1 MFDPSRCWPGGSFH
15 DGVGRVVSTLN
26 GRRAIQWTTKVRQSS
41 GVPARLNSR
50 GPRERTRLERAAVGS
65 QRPME
70 LDSIDTRLARMVRA
84 SSRTSP
90 TDGKGALTGGGRG
103 IRTPGARRLNGFQ
116 DRRIR
121 PLCHPS
127 GHESTSV
134 PWSVRAAMT
143 GMRRDEVAALRWD
156 EIHLTCAVPTEL
168 QVAAH
173 ERDAEKSA
181 AVCHEHS
188 WRSSAAVSLTAC
200 ASRTEPGGV
209 R

>member
-1 MFDPSRCWPGGSFH
+1 MFDPSRCCPRGSFH

-50 GPRERTRLERAAVGS
+50 GPRERTRLERAVVGS

-127 GHESTSV
+127 ASQSRASTGSTQKPETSV
-134 PWSVRAAMT
+134 IRFFSVGPAKFS
-143 GMRRDEVAALRWD
+143 
-156 EIHLTCAVPTEL
+156 P
-168 QVAAH
+168 
-173 ERDAEKSA
+173 
-181 AVCHEHS
+181 
-188 WRSSAAVSLTAC
+188 
-200 ASRTEPGGV
+200 
-209 R
+209 